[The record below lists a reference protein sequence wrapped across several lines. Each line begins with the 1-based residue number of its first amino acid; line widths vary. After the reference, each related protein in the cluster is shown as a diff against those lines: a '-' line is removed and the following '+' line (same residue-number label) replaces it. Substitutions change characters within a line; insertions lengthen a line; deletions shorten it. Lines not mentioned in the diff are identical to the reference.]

1 MSSRRGHGILKS
13 SLGVSLAT
21 LLSRLLGL
29 VRVMLEARVLGG
41 DAVASA
47 WGLAFAIPN
56 TFRRLLG
63 EGALGTALIPL
74 VSETDEKAGPEQVRR
89 ELGIV
94 FSVLSLILALIVAV
108 VAAGATGLREL
119 AAEEEFA
126 RWFPVL
132 ASRRVQLALSILP
145 LLMPYA
151 FFICLIGAIGAVLNT
166 RKIFVLPALGALLF
180 LRRCPIWYCCPGRFN
195 FC

>member
-1 MSSRRGHGILKS
+1 MSSQRGHGILKS

-74 VSETDEKAGPEQVRR
+74 VSETDE
-89 ELGIV
+89 
-94 FSVLSLILALIVAV
+94 FAV
-108 VAAGATGLREL
+108 
-119 AAEEEFA
+119 
-126 RWFPVL
+126 
-132 ASRRVQLALSILP
+132 
-145 LLMPYA
+145 
-151 FFICLIGAIGAVLNT
+151 C
-166 RKIFVLPALGALLF
+166 
-180 LRRCPIWYCCPGRFN
+180 
-195 FC
+195 